1 MSVIRVNIN
10 GREVETTVGKSIL
23 DVAEENGIDIPHLCY
38 DNRMEIYG
46 GCGLCVVE
54 IEGIPKLQRACATP
68 VRDGMVVKT
77 HTDRIVDTRKAALRL
92 LVSDHRGDCRPPCV
106 LACPAHTD
114 CQGYVGLIANGQFDE
129 ALKLI
134 KDKIPVP
141 ASIGRICPHP
151 CEDAC
156 RRQLVEEPISI
167 ARLKAF
173 AGDMDLA
180 GEKYIP
186 EIKENTGKKV
196 AVVGA
201 GPAGLSNA
209 FFLRREGHDVTIYE
223 AMPHGGGMLR
233 YGIPEYRLPKEVL
246 DKEIS
251 LIEKMG
257 VKIVYNTKLGE
268 DISLEYL
275 KNNYDAVFIGIGAW
289 KSSSIRCKGEDKKGV
304 LGGIDFLR
312 EVSTNG
318 KAEIGKRVAVVG
330 GGNTAMDVART
341 AVRLGADKVSVLY
354 RRTRE
359 EIPAEDVEIEEA
371 EEEGVE
377 FNYLVAPIEIT
388 GDDKVTG
395 IRCQKMKLGEPDASG
410 RRKPVPIEGEEIV
423 FDVDTVIGAIGQ
435 QVTLGN
441 IKGLNV
447 TKKNTIQ
454 VKEGTYETN
463 IPKVFAGGDVVSG
476 PKIAIEAIAQGKE
489 ASIVMDSFL
498 RGEIKPLEESYYVK
512 QDDLTEKDFA
522 DRERIDRAISKVL
535 SPEKR
540 KNNFHSINETMTV
553 EEAMKEGSR
562 CLECGCKDYFEC
574 QLFKYINEY
583 DIDPDKAHG
592 EKHKRNNEDYHP
604 FIERNPD
611 KCILCSKCIRVCDD
625 VVGVTALGLIDRG
638 FNSIASPEFGL
649 HLRDTECISCGQC
662 VDACPVGAIIEKSA
676 VKKQVPVDLK
686 TTPSVCTFCGVGCNL
701 NLESKGEYIY
711 RTTPREDLEEGLL
724 CMKGKFGVDHVNNKN
739 RILEPTV
746 YGEKVSKN
754 LALNHIVK
762 KLQSVR
768 GMYGKDSIGV
778 LVSPR
783 FTTEEL
789 FVLKKIAD
797 KLDTHGD
804 QRRGGEAE
812 FLRTQHARD
821 GHVPAGHQLAVG
833 FNDHPA
839 AQAVVDQRLM
849 RLGNAQLPGKAS
861 PLNGAFGSRAGPAV
875 MTGDKDHLRTRL
887 GNARGNRSNAC
898 LRAKLHADAG
908 AAVGIFQVVDQ
919 LREVFNRVDI
929 VVRRGRN
936 QRHAG
941 GGVPGFGDPGI
952 DLCAGQMP
960 AFPGFGPLRH
970 FNLNFL
976 RTAKIL
982 AGDAEPGGGDLLD
995 RGVPLRAKALRVL
1008 TALAAVGF
1016 SADVVHGDGHA
1027 LVGLLRNGAVAHGPG
1042 LKALHNGFRAFH
1054 LVQRDAAVFIEPEI
1068 QQAPQRM
1075 GLVGKVHQG
1084 GVFFKHVV
1092 AFLPHGFLQ
1101 QQNGAGIIHVVLL
1114 VGTGAQLV
1122 GAGGVQRG
1130 VIAKTQGVERLVVI
1144 PLHSLADL
1152 GEAHT
1157 LHAADRIGE
1166 VFVDDRAV
1174 DAHALKDLGGLV
1186 GLDGGDAH
1194 FGGDLHDAVEN
1205 GAVIVVHRRAGVF
1218 VQEPHRHQLCH
1229 ALLGEVGVDRLRAVA
1244 Q

>member
-359 EIPAEDVEIEEA
+359 EIPAEDIEIEEA

-522 DRERIDRAISKVL
+522 DRERIDRAISNVL

-754 LALNHIVK
+754 LALNHVVK
-762 KLQSVR
+762 KLQSIR

-797 KLDTHGD
+797 KLGTSLTGSFVLEGGD
-804 QRRGGEAE
+804 GLKNLFGYNASANGYDEIYSTD
-812 FLRTQHARD
+812 LI
-821 GHVPAGHQLAVG
+821 LS
-833 FNDHPA
+833 
-839 AQAVVDQRLM
+839 
-849 RLGNAQLPGKAS
+849 LGNIYENHPVMGMKMRRAYKKGKKIIS
-861 PLNGAFGSRAGPAV
+861 VSKEG
-875 MTGDKDHLRTRL
+875 TRL
-887 GNARGNRSNAC
+887 DDI
-898 LRAKLHADAG
+898 AD
-908 AAVGIFQVVDQ
+908 ISYSPED
-919 LREVFNRVDI
+919 
-929 VVRRGRN
+929 
-936 QRHAG
+936 
-941 GGVPGFGDPGI
+941 
-952 DLCAGQMP
+952 
-960 AFPGFGPLRH
+960 
-970 FNLNFL
+970 NLNFL
-976 RTAKIL
+976 KGLIKVLIEQGYVNEKEIGEKSVGYEELKKWVKDASVDKNIEAIAKMYGEAKKAIIVVEEDTLTDEAVKLLGETAYLTGKIGKAHRGIIIMRVKNNSQGAWDVGFRTSGKEVAELIEKGQVKGLIVLGEDPVKADKKLKETFKKLEFLGVFDIFNTETAKE
-982 AGDAEPGGGDLLD
+982 AE
-995 RGVPLRAKALRVL
+995 
-1008 TALAAVGF
+1008 
-1016 SADVVHGDGHA
+1016 
-1027 LVGLLRNGAVAHGPG
+1027 
-1042 LKALHNGFRAFH
+1042 
-1054 LVQRDAAVFIEPEI
+1054 
-1068 QQAPQRM
+1068 
-1075 GLVGKVHQG
+1075 
-1084 GVFFKHVV
+1084 
-1092 AFLPHGFLQ
+1092 
-1101 QQNGAGIIHVVLL
+1101 
-1114 VGTGAQLV
+1114 
-1122 GAGGVQRG
+1122 
-1130 VIAKTQGVERLVVI
+1130 VVI
-1144 PLHSLADL
+1144 PIGSSYESSGSFTRSDRRIQKVNP
-1152 GEAHT
+1152 GIKP
-1157 LHAADRIGE
+1157 RIGE
-1166 VFVDDRAV
+1166 SNLELFMDWADKLNIEYRDLEDIREDISHTIPEYSQLLSLEDQNRIYWSDKSVSKGLLYDNGFATEDKK
-1174 DAHALKDLGGLV
+1174 AHLFSGKDGKMYREKKVYDTIDINLEEYAEREG
-1186 GLDGGDAH
+1186 
-1194 FGGDLHDAVEN
+1194 
-1205 GAVIVVHRRAGVF
+1205 IR
-1218 VQEPHRHQLCH
+1218 
-1229 ALLGEVGVDRLRAVA
+1229 
-1244 Q
+1244 